1 MDEGFEHRAER
12 NRSSLLGCQLEKFR
26 IKSGKYLIST
36 ANTHIHAHSYAE
48 GRDFNDRSEIVSLRL
63 PFNNIPV
70 PLD

>member
-1 MDEGFEHRAER
+1 MGEGFEHRGER
-12 NRSSLLGCQLEKFR
+12 NRSSLFGCQLEKFR

-36 ANTHIHAHSYAE
+36 NIHTLAQ

-63 PFNNIPV
+63 LFNNIPV